1 MQQRPLLLRH
11 HNKKEKNT
19 KWIARYNRSLEM
31 NGVDMNH
38 CYRDFPSEIIGKST
52 LLTSSAPPDV
62 SGSTIE
68 LVADVMQGIF
78 ITKNGK
84 NIARLPSPAVNKLTV
99 LDSLVGIVPQDSVM
113 DEETIRKERLAR
125 Q

>member
-19 KWIARYNRSLEM
+19 KWIARYNSSLGM

-52 LLTSSAPPDV
+52 LLTSSAPSDV

-68 LVADVMQGIF
+68 LVADVMQG
-78 ITKNGK
+78 KYGDGD
-84 NIARLPSPAVNKLTV
+84 ARKS
-99 LDSLVGIVPQDSVM
+99 GID
-113 DEETIRKERLAR
+113 IRKERLAR